1 MRFGKNSGP
10 AAAALWII
18 TCVALLPGSSPFALH
33 LLHAPARPG
42 HALFCRESE
51 VRNVPLMGDREPL
64 DALAAEYA
72 AGSTIYRQKIDRLKQ
87 DYGSI
92 RWGGLG
98 VVELGFEP

>member
-1 MRFGKNSGP
+1 MP
-10 AAAALWII
+10 
-18 TCVALLPGSSPFALH
+18 
-33 LLHAPARPG
+33 
-42 HALFCRESE
+42 LFCRESE